1 MSERSAIDTIKGYFY
16 QFDYSIKCL
25 LELKNDNDSIIIEGI
40 EDIDIKTAT
49 EETAVQCKYYSKTE
63 YNHSVIAKPLRLMLN
78 HFKNAK
84 DGKSKRVKYYLNGC
98 YKSGHEKLKQPISVE
113 FLKSNFLTYKR
124 DNVTYRHY
132 ESLGLTDDDL
142 REFISLLSININATD
157 YDSQLNSILELL
169 KKQFGCSDFEAE
181 NYYYNN
187 ALNIIKSL
195 AIENAIEKR
204 RITKKRFLQLI
215 DNKKFLFNIWFI
227 KYKGK
232 KSYLKEL
239 RRNYFSSLNASPFE
253 RFFLI
258 EVPPSDSYNR
268 AELKELLMIISEKYS
283 RLSKREKNPFCP
295 YVLLFNISNQ
305 ELINL
310 KTDLHNENFIFK
322 DGFDFYGAEFNPKSI
337 TIEANHYNNI
347 RLKIISNFPQL
358 ELTLKE
364 ITKTKEI
371 YQFYISK
378 PLLKKNYE
386 TIKQVNIQIE
396 ELRDIKEVI

>member
-195 AIENAIEKR
+195 AIENAIEK
-204 RITKKRFLQLI
+204 
-215 DNKKFLFNIWFI
+215 
-227 KYKGK
+227 
-232 KSYLKEL
+232 
-239 RRNYFSSLNASPFE
+239 
-253 RFFLI
+253 
-258 EVPPSDSYNR
+258 
-268 AELKELLMIISEKYS
+268 
-283 RLSKREKNPFCP
+283 
-295 YVLLFNISNQ
+295 
-305 ELINL
+305 
-310 KTDLHNENFIFK
+310 
-322 DGFDFYGAEFNPKSI
+322 
-337 TIEANHYNNI
+337 
-347 RLKIISNFPQL
+347 
-358 ELTLKE
+358 
-364 ITKTKEI
+364 
-371 YQFYISK
+371 
-378 PLLKKNYE
+378 
-386 TIKQVNIQIE
+386 E
-396 ELRDIKEVI
+396 E